1 MDKEKVGRH
10 EQQSCQG
17 EQGELPKVVRVEE
30 LWNGEAYKGDGKQGG
45 DESWNVVAQQEA
57 QGEVE
62 RQMEGENH
70 KKGCPKMQT
79 VGYIDE
85 QCGRND

>member
-57 QGEVE
+57 
-62 RQMEGENH
+62 
-70 KKGCPKMQT
+70 
-79 VGYIDE
+79 
-85 QCGRND
+85 